1 MNILCPTDFSPVADF
16 AFDAACQ
23 LAQQLGATLFLYHC
37 HELGKNWS
45 TDEEWNE
52 QFDPLQ
58 EASAAAAAE
67 QLDKLR
73 QLAEQKGVSC
83 QVQQSEGDFF
93 EELVEITEQ
102 INFNFLVMGSHGAS
116 GKREW
121 LIGSNTQKAI
131 RKLHINTLVVKRPV
145 RKLRFPKAVFATG
158 LLMEDQIAFRHFLE
172 LVDDLGIEEVHV
184 LTIHTSGL
192 FSPPQIVMQEALKD
206 FKAIAGEYPCQ
217 AHYYD
222 DISIEAGIRRFV
234 DEEKADLI
242 AISNHVRA
250 HFKRIFRGSTVEM
263 IVNHAN
269 VPVLSIDYPSAP

>member
-23 LAQQLGATLFLYHC
+23 LAQRLGATLYLFHC
-37 HELGKNWS
+37 HELGKDWS

-58 EASAAAAAE
+58 EAAAGAAGE

-73 QLAEQKGVSC
+73 ELAERKGVAC
-83 QVQQSEGDFF
+83 EVEQREGDFF
-93 EELVEITEQ
+93 EELVKITEEMPY
-102 INFNFLVMGSHGAS
+102 NFVVMGSHGAS

-131 RKLHINTLVVKRPV
+131 RKLHINTLVVKGPIDEL
-145 RKLRFPKAVFATG
+145 KFPKAVFATG
-158 LLMEDQIAFRHFLE
+158 LLMDDQIAFKHFLE
-172 LVDDLGIEEVHV
+172 LADDLGIEEVHV

-192 FSPPQIVMQEALKD
+192 FTPPQIVMQEALKD
-206 FKAIAGEYPCQ
+206 FKTIAGGYPCK

-222 DISIEAGIRRFV
+222 DISVEAGIRRFV

-242 AISNHVRA
+242 AISNHVRTP
-250 HFKRIFRGSTVEM
+250 FKRVFRGSTVEM

-269 VPVLSIDYPSAP
+269 VPVLSIDYPTVS